1 MKEAMTRRC
10 AIVAIATLFAG
21 VRSLYGADLG
31 YPMHPVHIIVP
42 YLPGSGADLVSRT
55 LAQKLSE
62 AWGKSIV
69 ADNRPGGATNI
80 GADLVARAAPDGY
93 TLLLATVANAVNMT
107 LYSRLSYD
115 IIKDFA
121 PISLLTI
128 IPNLLVLHP
137 SVPAKSVKELIALA
151 TARPGQLTYASAG
164 IASANH
170 LAGELFKT
178 MAGVD
183 IVHVPYKGG
192 GAAVI
197 DLLAGNVTM
206 FFSSMPSSLPHV
218 KTGKLRALAVTSAK
232 RSHAVPDLPTIAES
246 GLAGYE
252 QVGWNG
258 LLAPAATPKGIV
270 AKLHTEIVRILDL
283 TEVREQLAAQGA
295 EVVASTPAELA
306 AFIKAAVSTY
316 GTLVKKANIKVD

>member
-1 MKEAMTRRC
+1 MGLRC
-10 AIVAIATLFAG
+10 AIAAIATLFAG
-21 VRSLYGADLG
+21 AHVLYGADLG
-31 YPMHPVHIIVP
+31 YPVRPVHIIVP

-62 AWGKSIV
+62 AWGQSV
-69 ADNRPGGATNI
+69 VTDNRPGGATNI
-80 GADLVARAAPDGY
+80 GAELVARAAPDGY
-93 TLLLATVANAVNMT
+93 TLLLVTVANAVNMK
-107 LYSRLSYD
+107 LYNRLPYD

-137 SVPAKSVKELIALA
+137 SVPAKSVKELIMLA
-151 TARPGQLTYASAG
+151 KARPGQLTYASAG

-218 KTGKLRALAVTSAK
+218 KTGRLRALAVTSAK
-232 RSHAVPDLPTIAES
+232 RSHAVPELPTIAES
-246 GLAGYE
+246 GLPGYE

-258 LLAPAATPKGIV
+258 LMAPAATPKDV
-270 AKLHTEIVRILDL
+270 VTRLHTQIVRILAL
-283 TEVREQLAAQGA
+283 TDVREPLAAQGA
-295 EVVASTPAELA
+295 EVVASSPAELA
-306 AFIKAAVSTY
+306 AFIKAAVTTY
-316 GTLVKKANIKVD
+316 GTLIKKAGIKVD